1 MHGLEWV
8 MNGAGGGSAGGSL
21 ACPGLIGTS
30 IRWALSPGISHCCGS
45 IMRGEGLALMPS
57 RYTTGLNPQATFAY
71 LQAH

>member
-21 ACPGLIGTS
+21 AYPGLNGTS

-45 IMRGEGLALMPS
+45 IMRGEG
-57 RYTTGLNPQATFAY
+57 
-71 LQAH
+71 